1 MTMDPAPMVYN
12 QGRATCSGNFLLL
25 RVGQPDVPTLVVT
38 DRTLSVE
45 ENGDAVLAQTAIGVA
60 RDHVPALAAGDF
72 SDVPSPTTT
81 VTGSGALL
89 AKNAVLHISLSTLKT
104 WVAGKIATA

>member
-1 MTMDPAPMVYN
+1 MVYD
-12 QGRATCSGNFLLL
+12 QGRATCSGNFVLL

-60 RDHVPALAAGDF
+60 RDHVPALAAGNL
-72 SDVPSPTTT
+72 SHIPSPATTMT
-81 VTGSGALL
+81 DSGALL
-89 AKNAVLHISLSTLKT
+89 AKNDVLHISLSTLKT
-104 WVAGKIATA
+104 RAAGK